1 MMDEPQE
8 LKELVVFFSYD
19 NQERPRRLAEAML
32 ASLKLPHL
40 ALGVDA
46 LTSGCELRLY
56 YHKETLQRVQQYL
69 KQHQILHDIT
79 YL

>member
-1 MMDEPQE
+1 MEE
-8 LKELVVFFSYD
+8 IEGLKEIVVFLSYE
-19 NQERPRRLAEAML
+19 NEERPRQLAEAML
-32 ASLKLPHL
+32 TELKLPYL

-56 YHKETLQRVQQYL
+56 YHKETLASVRAYL
-69 KQHQILHDIT
+69 DRHQILHDIT

>member
-1 MMDEPQE
+1 MEE
-8 LKELVVFFSYD
+8 IEGLKEIVVFFSYE
-19 NQERPRRLAEAML
+19 NQERPRQLAEAML
-32 ASLKLPHL
+32 KALQLPYL

-56 YHKETLQRVQQYL
+56 YHKETLASVRTYL
-69 KQHQILHDIT
+69 DRHKILHDIT

>member
-1 MMDEPQE
+1 MDEIE
-8 LKELVVFFSYD
+8 GLKEIVVFFSYE
-19 NQERPRRLAEAML
+19 NAERPRQLAEAML
-32 ASLKLPHL
+32 AELKIPHL

-56 YHKETLQRVQQYL
+56 YHKETLQLVRGYL
-69 KQHQILHDIT
+69 QRHQVLHDIS